1 MNSTKTEP
9 AERTPY
15 IITVCNRNGAEI
27 CTEWIKARTIDA
39 AKRRARAI
47 ARRERVLVGSFY
59 ITDEDGIGVS
69 YGEIG
74 QNNH

>member
-1 MNSTKTEP
+1 MSSTKPEP

-15 IITVCNRNGAEI
+15 IITIYDRNGARI
-27 CTEWIKARTIDA
+27 CTERIKARTIDA

-47 ARRERVLVGSFY
+47 ARRECVLVGSFY
-59 ITDEDGIGVS
+59 ITDADGIGVG

-74 QNNH
+74 QK